1 MTAISSAPASPAA
14 RTPVRGR
21 GLAWFVLRQHR
32 TTAWLALALLA
43 ALLAEL
49 VWLRLAMTGHLDAH
63 PGLRT
68 ACVPGTGGSDC
79 AADLMGQVDRFRST
93 YGDYLHYNGML
104 LEYLPLLTGLFV
116 AGPMVARELESGTH
130 RLVWAQSVTPV
141 RWLAAKLAV
150 PVVAVLA
157 GVSALA
163 AVYTWTWS
171 AAPAGLL
178 PGQRWDR
185 SFDMLGPA
193 PVAHALLATAVG
205 ALVGLLVKRTVLAMG
220 ATLIVFGAL
229 SGLLEELRPRLL
241 SPATELSAGAPA
253 LIRGDEDW
261 IVEHGMVTRTGGRIP
276 EPRCGVGVG
285 PDDCLARHHAAGWY
299 VDWHPGSHLWPL
311 EWAEAGVAVG
321 LAAFAAGAALWVIRR
336 TYP

>member
-1 MTAISSAPASPAA
+1 MTTITSTPLMARRPAGA
-14 RTPVRGR
+14 R
-21 GLAWFVLRQHR
+21 GLAWLVLRQHR
-32 TTAWLALALLA
+32 TTAWLALGLLA
-43 ALLAEL
+43 ALLVEL

-68 ACVPGTGGSDC
+68 ACPPGSQGVDC
-79 AADLMGQVDRFRST
+79 APDLAAQVDRFRST
-93 YGDYLHYNGML
+93 YGDYLHYNGLL
-104 LEYLPLLTGLFV
+104 LEVLPLLTGLFV
-116 AGPMVARELESGTH
+116 AGPMVARELESGTY

-193 PVAHALLATAVG
+193 PVAHTLLATALG
-205 ALVGLLVKRTVLAMG
+205 ALVGLLVKRTGPAMG
-220 ATLIVFGAL
+220 ATLVAFGAVRWGL
-229 SGLLEELRPRLL
+229 SALRPRLI
-241 SPATELSAGAPA
+241 SPVTELSAAIPG
-253 LIRGDEDW
+253 LIRGDDDW
-261 IVEHGMVTRTGGRIP
+261 IVERGMITNTGARIP
-276 EPRCGVGVG
+276 EPHCGVGVSPG
-285 PDDCLARHHAAGWY
+285 DCVAQHHAAGWY

-321 LAAFAAGAALWVIRR
+321 LAACAAGAALWVIRR

>member
-1 MTAISSAPASPAA
+1 MTATMTSTAPVARGPARA
-14 RTPVRGR
+14 R
-21 GLAWFVLRQHR
+21 GLAWLVLRRHR
-32 TTAWLALALLA
+32 TTARVALALLI
-43 ALLAEL
+43 ALVAEL

-68 ACVPGTGGSDC
+68 ACRPGTGGSDC
-79 AADLMGQVDRFRST
+79 ADGLLAQVDRFRST
-93 YGDYLHYNGML
+93 YGDYLHYNGQL
-104 LEYLPLLTGLFV
+104 LEFLPLLTGLFV

-130 RLVWAQSVTPV
+130 RLVWAQSVPPV

-185 SFDMLGPA
+185 SFDMIGPA
-193 PVAHALLATAVG
+193 PVAHALLAIAVG
-205 ALVGLLVKRTVLAMG
+205 ALVGLLIKRTVPAMG
-220 ATLIVFGAL
+220 ATLIALGAL
-229 SGLLEELRPRLL
+229 WGQLESLRPRLIG
-241 SPATELSAGAPA
+241 PATQLSAAAPG

-261 IVEHGMVTRTGGRIP
+261 IVEHGMVTKTGGRIP
-276 EPRCGVGVG
+276 DPRCGVGVG
-285 PDDCLARHHAAGWY
+285 PDDCVAQHHAAGWY

-321 LAAFAAGAALWVIRR
+321 LAALAAGAAFWVIRR